1 MKKLI
6 AALACL
12 AIFSMHIYADELL
25 IGDFTQDAPIAE
37 AVYLNDVSLLENETM
52 FIDGSG
58 LIPEKYDI
66 PCESDV
72 SKYEYIN
79 ILIYSETETEDDYIQ
94 FRFDTTVKKGTK
106 NMYYVYKHKLD
117 YSGFKTVTVA
127 LSDFTKYNNVSG
139 VNGWASLEGKVSIIR
154 ENGTKSYCENSKIYL
169 DRMWFSTEAPAANE
183 LVSCSVSDNA
193 SNVLVNNSVIDFE
206 FTNNISKRLLNSPV
220 IEKNGAEVNC
230 TVSINENRITF
241 DFGDKLDFKSVYNI
255 EIPENSIVDSNG
267 FILAEKIC
275 LSFETSEE
283 ALICSELTE
292 DSGEIKGEIMNFTSD
307 KQSAVFYVSAFGD
320 DNSVISC
327 YGQTFDIAPDSS
339 AKISAPKPENGNVQ
353 AFVLDITA
361 GAVVCAVP
369 FGNAPALCEFENSGA
384 AIDDDAVTLGISANP
399 YENCIFTVHDK
410 DGEAYFASQLT
421 ADGEGNACVKFV
433 MNKAEDKG
441 KVYNVSVYYGG
452 QRQSYSYYFISD
464 RVKSELLD
472 KSNADKAQQKQIF
485 DEMYQ
490 AYGVSEEQYKNG
502 NFDSQITLLQ
512 ECAPFDSYD
521 DIIDTFNIG
530 GEIMDKLNASQW
542 TDAGRLFENTVYE
555 SMLFRGVGE
564 YEKYKVMDNK
574 KQPAILKE
582 TFAYYPFSGISQFR
596 AAFKKAYETV
606 EKTEDSDTKRPA
618 SSGGGGGGGG
628 GGTRNTFAQI
638 TDDTAPKPSENT
650 KPDTKE
656 TFTDLDG
663 VLWAKESVN
672 RLLEKG
678 VISKDIKYRPD
689 DFVTREEFAKMMCL
703 AFNIPLEGECDF
715 ADADKNQWYYG
726 YIGAMVKIGAVKG
739 YDNNTFGI
747 GDTITRQDM
756 AVIAK
761 RLLDIKGI
769 ASEVGETGGFADE
782 SMISDYALGSVYAMK
797 GIGVISGM
805 EDNTF
810 APLDNAT
817 RAQTAVITD
826 RLMNIADKGG
836 DGND

>member
-12 AIFSMHIYADELL
+12 AIFSMHIYSDELL
-25 IGDFTQDAPIAE
+25 ISDFTQDAPIAE
-37 AVYLNDVSLLENETM
+37 ALYSNDVSLLENETM

-154 ENGTKSYCENSKIYL
+154 GNGTKSYCENSKIYL

-241 DFGDKLDFKSVYNI
+241 DFGDKLDF
-255 EIPENSIVDSNG
+255 

-307 KQSAVFYVSAFGD
+307 KHSAVFYVSAFGD

-353 AFVLDITA
+353 AFVLDIT
-361 GAVVCAVP
+361 
-369 FGNAPALCEFENSGA
+369 
-384 AIDDDAVTLGISANP
+384 
-399 YENCIFTVHDK
+399 
-410 DGEAYFASQLT
+410 Q
-421 ADGEGNACVKFV
+421 
-433 MNKAEDKG
+433 
-441 KVYNVSVYYGG
+441 
-452 QRQSYSYYFISD
+452 
-464 RVKSELLD
+464 
-472 KSNADKAQQKQIF
+472 
-485 DEMYQ
+485 
-490 AYGVSEEQYKNG
+490 
-502 NFDSQITLLQ
+502 
-512 ECAPFDSYD
+512 
-521 DIIDTFNIG
+521 
-530 GEIMDKLNASQW
+530 
-542 TDAGRLFENTVYE
+542 GRLCVRFLSETRR
-555 SMLFRGVGE
+555 LFA
-564 YEKYKVMDNK
+564 N
-574 KQPAILKE
+574 LK
-582 TFAYYPFSGISQFR
+582 
-596 AAFKKAYETV
+596 
-606 EKTEDSDTKRPA
+606 
-618 SSGGGGGGGG
+618 
-628 GGTRNTFAQI
+628 
-638 TDDTAPKPSENT
+638 
-650 KPDTKE
+650 
-656 TFTDLDG
+656 
-663 VLWAKESVN
+663 
-672 RLLEKG
+672 
-678 VISKDIKYRPD
+678 
-689 DFVTREEFAKMMCL
+689 
-703 AFNIPLEGECDF
+703 
-715 ADADKNQWYYG
+715 
-726 YIGAMVKIGAVKG
+726 
-739 YDNNTFGI
+739 
-747 GDTITRQDM
+747 
-756 AVIAK
+756 
-761 RLLDIKGI
+761 
-769 ASEVGETGGFADE
+769 
-782 SMISDYALGSVYAMK
+782 
-797 GIGVISGM
+797 
-805 EDNTF
+805 
-810 APLDNAT
+810 
-817 RAQTAVITD
+817 TAVR
-826 RLMNIADKGG
+826 RLTMTP
-836 DGND
+836 